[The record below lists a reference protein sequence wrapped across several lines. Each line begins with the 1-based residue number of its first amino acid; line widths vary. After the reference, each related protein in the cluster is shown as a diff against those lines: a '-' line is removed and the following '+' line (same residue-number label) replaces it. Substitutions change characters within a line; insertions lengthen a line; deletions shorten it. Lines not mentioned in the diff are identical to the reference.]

1 MMNQQTLILRT
12 LLFLYIVVVLYI
24 TLFAWNYGA
33 SLGPAGPGGRNY
45 NLIPFR
51 SIYRIGIFSPTILDP
66 LRILVGNIL
75 LFVPLGFL
83 LPALWRH
90 LRHAFVVVLIGMG
103 FSIMIET
110 SQFLF
115 THRVANVD
123 DVILNSLGVWI
134 GYGFFYVTLW
144 LKRHIVLFHA

>member
-1 MMNQQTLILRT
+1 MKQQTLILRT

-24 TLFAWNYGA
+24 TLLAWNYGA

-51 SIYRIGIFSPTILDP
+51 SIYRIGVFSPTILDP

-75 LFVPLGFL
+75 LFVPFGFL
-83 LPALWRH
+83 LPAVWRH
-90 LRHAFVVVLIGMG
+90 LRHALVVVLIGMG
-103 FSIMIET
+103 FSLMIET

-144 LKRHIVLFHA
+144 LKRRIVLFHA